1 MRLRDDRFLQSDAG
15 PVQDGDDDLHGTGL
29 HLHDG
34 AEAADAGGR
43 SQAQD
48 RWRCGRFGGKLG
60 GGLSPFRSG
69 PDGIPPHPFPRI
81 APIERG
87 RWPPRNRC
95 RRVGASSAT
104 GRHPSGKRGYG
115 RGLCQFEDRRSRA
128 WAEKVPHVLP
138 ENQRDQSGTGNLSR
152 FALALRQGLRATS
165 RDNESAASPAGRTAR
180 QPHRRPCRAARSET
194 PCQLVTGVNRMG
206 NQTRR

>member
-1 MRLRDDRFLQSDAG
+1 
-15 PVQDGDDDLHGTGL
+15 
-29 HLHDG
+29 
-34 AEAADAGGR
+34 
-43 SQAQD
+43 
-48 RWRCGRFGGKLG
+48 
-60 GGLSPFRSG
+60 
-69 PDGIPPHPFPRI
+69 
-81 APIERG
+81 
-87 RWPPRNRC
+87 
-95 RRVGASSAT
+95 VGASSAT
-104 GRHPSGKRGYG
+104 GRYPSGKRGYG

-180 QPHRRPCRAARSET
+180 QPHRRPCRVARSET